1 MFIAYIY
8 DLDNNVFAQVE
19 DILDLNIQDKI
30 NDISKASF
38 GLYQSNP
45 YCTRTYLKE
54 YRRVK
59 ICLNENWEEKTMF
72 DGVIRW
78 FDADLDKTSIKLESY
93 DHLFERRLLHVDYNY
108 TDQSVD
114 TILQDILD
122 DINILYETNIILDC
136 GISTLTSKSYK
147 KAENFL
153 KVLKDLAWNWYEFII
168 EDLVL
173 KFKETIWIDRTTGAE
188 FVEYRYDINDPDD
201 RSIDQVKMAN
211 DWKELANGVI
221 WKSWSD
227 YTEDDDAT
235 SITEFWLVESSF
247 TTSWDDTTSTASF
260 LLDHKESLS
269 EFDVWAVTNDFF
281 EAFLWDLVKV
291 YIFVWNDI
299 MFFDWP
305 MKIIEKQYIWWDL
318 PKIKYT
324 LSKTKI
330 QSKGI
335 LEQVVD
341 IQERLKTL
349 ELI

>member
-8 DLDNNVFAQVE
+8 DLNNDVFAQVE
-19 DILDLNIQDKI
+19 GVLDISIQDKI
-30 NDISKASF
+30 NDVSKASF
-38 GLYQSNP
+38 GLYHTNP
-45 YCTRTYLKE
+45 YCTREYLKE

-59 ICLNENWEEKTMF
+59 IALNENWSEKIIF

-78 FDADLDKTSIKLESY
+78 FDADLEKAIIRLESY
-93 DHLFERRLLHVDYNY
+93 DHLFERRILHADYNF

-114 TILQDILD
+114 TVLQTILD
-122 DINILYETNIILDC
+122 DINTRYQTNITLDC

-168 EDLVL
+168 DDLVL
-173 KFKETIWIDRTTGAE
+173 KFKDTVWIDRTSWE
-188 FVEYRYDINDPDD
+188 NFVEYRYDINDPDD
-201 RSIDQVKMAN
+201 RSIDQVDMEN
-211 DWKELANGVI
+211 DWKELANWVI

-227 YTEDDDAT
+227 YTDDDDAT
-235 SITEFWLVESSF
+235 SIAEFWLVESSF
-247 TTSWDDTTSTASF
+247 TTSWDDETTTASF

-291 YIFVWNDI
+291 YIFIWNDL
-299 MFFDWP
+299 MFFDWS

-318 PKIKYT
+318 PKIKYK
-324 LSKTKI
+324 LSKTKASGKDI
-330 QSKGI
+330 V
-335 LEQVVD
+335 EQIWD
-341 IQERLKTL
+341 IQQRLKTL